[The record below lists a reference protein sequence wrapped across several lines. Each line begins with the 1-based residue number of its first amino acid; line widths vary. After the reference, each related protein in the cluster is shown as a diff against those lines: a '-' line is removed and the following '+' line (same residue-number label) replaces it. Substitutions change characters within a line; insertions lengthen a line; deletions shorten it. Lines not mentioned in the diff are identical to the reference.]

1 MNILV
6 TGYAGF
12 IGYHI
17 TKKIIDE
24 KKIKKIFCLDNF
36 NKYYS
41 VTLKKNRAKDLNKID
56 TDKKIIQI
64 NFDIKDTNKIISYFK
79 NKKVDLIIH
88 LAAQA
93 GINYSIVN
101 PQTYIDSNLIG
112 FFSILELAKKN
123 KIPSVIYASTSSVYG
138 KNDKEVF
145 NENDMNNTPLQ
156 LYSATKISNEIMAHA
171 YSNLHK
177 INFFGL
183 RFFTVYGPWG
193 RPDMAIYKF
202 ANQIKNNKKINLFKV
217 KNSYV
222 KRDFTYIEDVVTSIN
237 LIIHKYCYKK
247 KIKDHSIS
255 KIYNIGRGKP
265 LGVNKLIF
273 LYEKNLSKKIKTIT
287 SKLKNSEMN
296 HTFCDNS
303 LFYKEFGFKPKISI
317 KEGLP
322 KFLKW
327 FDQYHKL

>member
-1 MNILV
+1 MNVLV

-17 TKKIIDE
+17 TKKIIYE
-24 KKIKKIFCLDNF
+24 KKIKKIFCIDNF
-36 NKYYS
+36 NNYYS
-41 VTLKKNRAKDLNKID
+41 VSLKKNRVKDLNKID
-56 TDKKIIQI
+56 GDKKIIPI
-64 NFDIKDTNKIISYFK
+64 NFDIKDTSKIISYFK
-79 NKKVDLIIH
+79 NKKIDFIIH

-101 PQTYIDSNLIG
+101 PQTYIKSNLIG

-123 KIPSVIYASTSSVYG
+123 KVQNVIYASTSSVYG
-138 KNDKEVF
+138 KNIKRVF
-145 NENDMNNTPLQ
+145 KENDINNTPLQ
-156 LYSATKISNEIMAHA
+156 LYSATKISNEAMAHA
-171 YSNLHK
+171 YSNLHN

-202 ANQIKNNKKINLFKV
+202 ANQIKKNQKINLFKV
-217 KNSYV
+217 NNSYV
-222 KRDFTYIEDVVTSIN
+222 KRDFTYIDDVVTCIS
-237 LIIHKYCYKK
+237 LIVNKYCYKK
-247 KIKDHSIS
+247 ISKNHSIS

-265 LGVNKLIF
+265 LGVNELIF
-273 LYEKNLSKKIKTIT
+273 LYEKNTSKKAKTTT

-296 HTFCDNS
+296 LTYCDNS
-303 LFYKEFGFKPKISI
+303 LFYKEFGFKPMISI
-317 KEGLP
+317 KDGLP

-327 FDQYHKL
+327 FDLYHNL